1 MDNIKNTHSKQ
12 LYQSIIASLHTLKES
27 QNQNIN
33 AHSINNKKKM
43 EGKKKTVI
51 SSQVEMSKVP
61 KQQ

>member
-33 AHSINNKKKM
+33 AHSINNQKKWKKK
-43 EGKKKTVI
+43 KL
-51 SSQVEMSKVP
+51 
-61 KQQ
+61 

>member
-33 AHSINNKKKM
+33 AHSINNQKKWK
-43 EGKKKTVI
+43 KKKTVI